1 MHFGGQQKEVQEQI
15 MDYQMKMNAW
25 LESSLVSEED
35 KAYIRSQDEDTQKE
49 MFGSDL
55 HFGTAGMRAL
65 LGPGSARLNLLTV
78 RRATIGV
85 ANFLLA
91 KYGREAAKE
100 RGFAISFD
108 NRHFSK
114 EFRDMAAQVLT
125 QQGFNVFTFRDPHPT
140 PELSYTVRHLHCLGG
155 LMLTASHN
163 PKEYNGY
170 KVYDEEGCQAVYGNI
185 DGLIAEIDKLPD
197 ELSATYEPLDE
208 AEFGKVTFLDDDDKY
223 DIDFVNKEVATS
235 LYKDVFEG
243 ERLTKIVFT
252 PECGCDVKVGPMALR
267 AAGYEVSTVPGQDFF
282 DPDFT
287 GTPNPNPESEEAYL
301 AAFAHIKKLNA
312 EGGKF
317 NIIMATDPDA
327 DRMGI
332 AFINSKGEI
341 QRFTGNQTG
350 ALLIDYILGTLQ
362 RRNELPSNGC
372 ICNTFVTGAQ
382 GAKAASLYNI
392 KVRTTA
398 TGFKYIGD
406 MASRMP
412 AEGDKYLFGYEESYG
427 YLIADFVRDKDSLQ
441 GIVAIADMC
450 EYYLRM
456 GKTLDVALADLDRRT
471 GHYFDTQYN
480 IYFKGAGS
488 LDKMNAE
495 IAAIRANPFSSLAGK
510 KVKTLSDYL
519 DRKIINFVDHST
531 AEMNLPDIDK
541 TNCLRFDFE
550 DESFLCI
557 RPSGTEPKV
566 KFYVEIVKDDVTG
579 KKEADAMAEELKAI
593 MHLN

>member
-1 MHFGGQQKEVQEQI
+1 
-15 MDYQMKMNAW
+15 MDYLQKMNSW
-25 LESSLVSEED
+25 LASPLVSDEE
-35 KAYIRSQDEDTQKE
+35 KEYIRNADEDTKKE

-78 RRATIGV
+78 RKATIGV
-85 ANFLLA
+85 GLFLLS
-91 KYGREAAKE
+91 KYGAEACKE

-114 EFRDMAAQVLT
+114 EFRDTAAKVLT
-125 QQGFNVFTFRDPHPT
+125 ELGFNVFTFRDPHPT
-140 PELSYTVRHLHCLGG
+140 PELSYTVRFLHCVGG

-170 KVYDEEGCQAVYGNI
+170 KVYDEDGCQAVYEII

-197 ELSATYEPLDE
+197 ELSVTYTPVEE
-208 AEFGKVTFLDDDDKY
+208 SKRGTVKFLDDDEQY
-223 DIDFVNKEVATS
+223 DIDYVNKEVATS
-235 LYKDVFEG
+235 LYKDVFQG

-267 AAGYEVSTVPGQDFF
+267 EAGYEVSTVPSQDFF

-301 AAFAHIKKLNA
+301 AAFEHIKNLNA
-312 EGGKF
+312 KGG
-317 NIIMATDPDA
+317 NYNLIMATDPDA

-350 ALLIDYILGTLQ
+350 ALLIDYILGTLD
-362 RRNELPSNGC
+362 RRSELPSNGC

-398 TGFKYIGD
+398 TGFKYIGN
-406 MASRMP
+406 MANRMP
-412 AEGDKYLFGYEESYG
+412 EEGDKYLFGYEESYG
-427 YLIADFVRDKDSLQ
+427 YLIAPFVRDKDSLQ

-450 EYYLRM
+450 EYYLRQ
-456 GKTLDVALADLDRRT
+456 GKTLDVALAELDQRT

-488 LDKMNAE
+488 LDKMNEE
-495 IAAIRANPFSSLAGK
+495 ISAIRANPFSTLAGK

-519 DRKIINFVDHST
+519 DRKIVDFTTNTTS
-531 AEMNLPDIDK
+531 EMNLPDIDT

-566 KFYVEIVKDDVTG
+566 KFYVEIVKDDITG
-579 KKEADAMAEELKAI
+579 KKEADMMAEELKAI

>member
-1 MHFGGQQKEVQEQI
+1 
-15 MDYQMKMNAW
+15 MDYQQKLNNW
-25 LESSLVSEED
+25 LESSLVTEEE
-35 KAYIRSQDEDTQKE
+35 KEIIRNADEDTKKE
-49 MFGSDL
+49 MFSSDL

-65 LGPGSARLNLLTV
+65 LGPGSARLNILTV

-85 ANFLLA
+85 ADYLLS
-91 KYGREAAKE
+91 KFGKE
-100 RGFAISFD
+100 DCKKRGFAISFD
-108 NRHFSK
+108 NRHYSK
-114 EFRDMAAQVLT
+114 EFRDTAAKVLT
-125 QQGFNVFTFRDPHPT
+125 DKGFDVFTFKDPHPT
-140 PELSYTVRHLHCLGG
+140 PELSYTVRHLHCVGG
-155 LMLTASHN
+155 LMITASHN

-170 KVYDEEGCQAVYGNI
+170 KVYDDEGCQAVYDNI
-185 DGLIAEIDKLPD
+185 TGLIKEIDSLSD
-197 ELSATYEPLDE
+197 ELTVTYTPVEEKGTVHFLDE
-208 AEFGKVTFLDDDDKY
+208 DDKY
-223 DIDFVNKEVATS
+223 DIEYVDKEVSTS

-252 PECGCDVKVGPMALR
+252 PECGCDCIVGPMALR
-267 AAGYEVSTVPGQDFF
+267 KAGYTVSTVPGQDYF

-287 GTPNPNPESEEAYL
+287 HTPNPNPETEEAYL
-301 AAFAHIKKLNA
+301 AAFDHIKKLNS

-332 AFINSKGEI
+332 AFLNSKGEL

-350 ALLIDYILGTLQ
+350 ALLIDYVLGTLQ
-362 RRNELPSNGC
+362 RRNMLPSNGC

-382 GAKAASLYNI
+382 GAKAASLYGI

-412 AEGDKYLFGYEESYG
+412 QEGDKYLFGYEESYG
-427 YLIADFVRDKDSLQ
+427 YLLADFIRDKDSLQ
-441 GIVAIADMC
+441 SIVAIADMC
-450 EYYLRM
+450 EYYLRQ
-456 GKTLDVALADLDRRT
+456 GKTLDVALADLDKKT

-488 LDKMNAE
+488 LEKMNNE
-495 IAAIRANPFSSLAGK
+495 INEIRNNPFSTLAGK
-510 KVKTLSDYL
+510 KVKTLSDYQL
-519 DRKIINFVDHST
+519 RKIVDFTTHT
-531 AEMNLPDIDK
+531 TTDMNLPDIDT

-579 KKEADAMAEELKAI
+579 KKEADAMATELKAI
-593 MHLN
+593 MHLA

>member
-1 MHFGGQQKEVQEQI
+1 
-15 MDYQMKMNAW
+15 MDYQQKMNSW
-25 LESSLVSEED
+25 LNSTLVNDED
-35 KAYIRSQDEDTQKE
+35 KEYIRKADEDTKKE

-85 ANFLLA
+85 GLFLLK
-91 KYGREAAKE
+91 KYGQQACKE

-114 EFRDMAAQVLT
+114 EFRDMASVVLT
-125 QQGFNVFTFRDPHPT
+125 ELGFNVFTFNDPHPT
-140 PELSYTVRHLHCLGG
+140 PELSYTVRHLHCVGG

-170 KVYDEEGCQAVYGNI
+170 KVYDEDGCQAVYENI
-185 DGLIAEIDKLPD
+185 DGLIAQIDALPD
-197 ELSATYEPLDE
+197 ELTVTYTPVEESLR
-208 AEFGKVTFLDDDDKY
+208 GIIKYLDDDDQY
-223 DIDFVNKEVATS
+223 DIDFVNKEVSTS
-235 LYKDVFEG
+235 LYKDVFKG
-243 ERLTKIVFT
+243 PRLTKIVFT

-267 AAGYEVSTVPGQDFF
+267 EAGYEVSTVPGQDFF

-301 AAFAHIKKLNA
+301 AAFEHIKKLNE
-312 EGGKF
+312 EGGKY
-317 NIIMATDPDA
+317 NLIMATDPDA

-332 AFINSKGEI
+332 AFINKEGKI

-362 RRNELPSNGC
+362 RRSELPSNGC

-398 TGFKYIGD
+398 TGFKYIGN
-406 MASRMP
+406 MANRMP
-412 AEGDKYLFGYEESYG
+412 EEGDKYLFGYEESYG
-427 YLIADFVRDKDSLQ
+427 YLLADFVRDKDSLQ

-450 EYYLRM
+450 EYYLRQ
-456 GKTLDVALADLDRRT
+456 GKTLDVALEELDKRT

-488 LDKMNAE
+488 LDKMNEE
-495 IAAIRANPFSSLAGK
+495 ITAIRKNPFSTLAGK

-519 DRKIINFVDHST
+519 ERRIINFQDHTTS
-531 AEMNLPDIDK
+531 EMNLPDIDT

-566 KFYVEIVKDDVTG
+566 KFYVEIVKDDITG
-579 KKEADAMAEELKAI
+579 KQDADKMAEELKAI
-593 MHLN
+593 MHLA

>member
-1 MHFGGQQKEVQEQI
+1 
-15 MDYQMKMNAW
+15 MDYLKKVENWINSPLVTDAEKETIKNA
-25 LESSLVSEED
+25 
-35 KAYIRSQDEDTQKE
+35 DEDTKKE

-85 ANFLLA
+85 ASFLVK
-91 KYGREAAKE
+91 KYGKEACKT

-108 NRHFSK
+108 NRHYSK
-114 EFRDMAAQVLT
+114 EFRDMAGKILT
-125 QQGFNVFTFRDPHPT
+125 EFGFTVFTFHDPHPT
-140 PELSYTVRHLHCLGG
+140 PELSYTVRHLGCVGG
-155 LMLTASHN
+155 LMITASHN

-170 KVYDEEGCQAVYGNI
+170 KVYDEEGCQAVYENI
-185 DGLIAEIDKLPD
+185 DGLIKEIDALPD
-197 ELSATYEPLDE
+197 ELSCTYIPVADT
-208 AEFGKVTFLDDDDKY
+208 GSVKYLDDDNSY
-223 DIDFVNKEVATS
+223 DEEYVNKEISTS

-252 PECGCDVKVGPMALR
+252 PECGCDCKVGPMALR
-267 AAGYEVSTVPGQDFF
+267 GAGYEVSTVPGQDYF

-287 GTPNPNPESEEAYL
+287 NTPNPNPETEEAYL
-301 AAFAHIKKLNA
+301 GAYKHIKELN
-312 EGGKF
+312 EKGGKY
-317 NIIMATDPDA
+317 NLIMATDPDA

-332 AFINSKGEI
+332 AFINKDGKL

-350 ALLIDYILGTLQ
+350 ALLIDYVLGTLQ
-362 RRNELPSNGC
+362 RRNLLPSNGC

-382 GAKAASLYNI
+382 GAKAASLYGT

-398 TGFKYIGD
+398 TGFKYIGN

-412 AEGDKYLFGYEESYG
+412 EEGDRYLFGYEESYG
-427 YLIADFVRDKDSLQ
+427 YLLADFIRDKDSLQ
-441 GIVAIADMC
+441 SIIAIADMC
-450 EYYLRM
+450 EYYLRQ
-456 GKTLDVALADLDRRT
+456 GKTLDVALADLDKNT
-471 GHYFDTQYN
+471 GHYYDTQVN

-488 LDKMNAE
+488 LDRMNEE
-495 IAAIRANPFSSLAGK
+495 ISAVRSNPFSTLAGK
-510 KVKTLSDYL
+510 KVLTMSDYL
-519 DRKIINFVDHST
+519 NRKIIDFTNHST
-531 AEMNLPDIDK
+531 KDMDLPDIDT

-566 KFYVEIVKDDVTG
+566 KFYIEVVKEDEIAKVEAQKM
-579 KKEADAMAEELKAI
+579 ADELKAI
-593 MHLN
+593 MHL

>member
-1 MHFGGQQKEVQEQI
+1 
-15 MDYQMKMNAW
+15 MDYLTKMQSW
-25 LESSLVSEED
+25 LDSPLVSQED
-35 KAYIRSQDEDTQKE
+35 KDFITNADEDTKKE

-78 RRATIGV
+78 RKATIGV
-85 ANFLLA
+85 ALFLLK
-91 KYGREAAKE
+91 KYGKEACAE

-114 EFRDMAAQVLT
+114 EFRDISSQVLT
-125 QQGFNVFTFRDPHPT
+125 ELGFKVYTFRDPHPT
-140 PELSYTVRHLHCLGG
+140 PELSYTVRYFHCVGG

-170 KVYDEEGCQAVYGNI
+170 KVYDEKGCQAVYEII
-185 DGLIAEIDKLPD
+185 DGLIATIDELPD
-197 ELSATYEPLDE
+197 ELTVSYEPLPE
-208 AEFGKVTFLDDDDKY
+208 EERGSVTFLDDNDDY
-223 DIDFVNKEVATS
+223 DNEYVTKEVSTS
-235 LYKDVFEG
+235 LYKDIFEG

-252 PECGCDVKVGPMALR
+252 PECGCDVKVGPQALR
-267 AAGYEVSTVPGQDFF
+267 EAGYEVSTVPGQDFF

-287 GTPNPNPESEEAYL
+287 GTPNPNPETEEAYL
-301 AAFAHIKKLNA
+301 AAFDHIKKLNE

-317 NIIMATDPDA
+317 NLIMATDPDA

-350 ALLIDYILGTLQ
+350 ALLIDYVLGTLK

-398 TGFKYIGD
+398 TGFKYIGN
-406 MASRMP
+406 MADRMVE
-412 AEGDKYLFGYEESYG
+412 EGDKYLFGYEESYG
-427 YLIADFVRDKDSLQ
+427 YLLADFVRDKDSLQ
-441 GIVAIADMC
+441 SIVAIADMC
-450 EYYLRM
+450 EYYLRQ
-456 GKTLDVALADLDRRT
+456 GKTLDMALRDLDKRT
-471 GHYFDTQYN
+471 GHYFDTQVN
-480 IYFKGAGS
+480 IYFRGAGS
-488 LDKMNAE
+488 LERMNEE
-495 IAAIRANPFSSLAGK
+495 ITKIRNNPFSTLAGK
-510 KVKTLSDYL
+510 QVKTLSDYQE
-519 DRKIINFVDHST
+519 RKIIDFANNETKD
-531 AEMNLPDIDK
+531 MDLPDIDT

-566 KFYVEIVKDDVTG
+566 KFYIEVPGHKDEEAAEIAK
-579 KKEADAMAEELKAI
+579 AMSDELKGI
-593 MHLN
+593 MGLE